1 VFQPQCMEG
10 NMPTTPT
17 ATQDEAEIRERLT
30 AWAKALHAKDL
41 NALMALYAPDVNT
54 FDLMPPHQVPDA
66 AHYRK
71 NFERWFAVMPGPI
84 EYESEDLRIALGDS
98 VAFCHSLSHV
108 KGTRA
113 NGEKADYWVRV
124 TVGFEKR
131 SGQWLMTHDHI
142 SMPLDMETMKAVRE
156 LRR

>member
-1 VFQPQCMEG
+1 
-10 NMPTTPT
+10 MPTTPT

-54 FDLMPPHQVPDA
+54 FDLMPPHRVPDA

-71 NFERWFAVMPGPI
+71 NFEKWFAVMPGPI
-84 EYESEDLRIALGDS
+84 EYQSQDLRIALGDS

-131 SGQWLMTHDHI
+131 NGQWLMTHDHV

>member
-1 VFQPQCMEG
+1 
-10 NMPTTPT
+10 MPTNPT
-17 ATQDEAEIRERLT
+17 ATQDEAEIRERLA
-30 AWAKALHAKDL
+30 AWTRALHAKDV
-41 NALMALYAPDVNT
+41 NALMALYAADVVT

-66 AHYRK
+66 AHYRR

-84 EYESEDLRIALGDS
+84 DYEIHDLRITLSDS

-113 NGEKADYWVRV
+113 NGEQADYWVRV
-124 TVGFEKR
+124 TVGFQKR
-131 SGQWLMTHDHI
+131 NDQWLMIHDHV

-156 LRR
+156 LRK

>member
-1 VFQPQCMEG
+1 
-10 NMPTTPT
+10 MPTTPT
-17 ATQDEAEIRERLT
+17 ATEDEAEIRERLN
-30 AWAKALHAKDL
+30 AWTQALHAKDL
-41 NALMALYAPDVNT
+41 NALMALYAPDVVT
-54 FDLMPPHQVPDA
+54 FDLMPPHRVPDA
-66 AHYRK
+66 THYRK

-84 EYESEDLRIALGDS
+84 DYEIHDLRIVLSDR

-113 NGEKADYWVRV
+113 DGEKTDYWVRV

-131 SGQWLMTHDHI
+131 TGQWLMIHDHV